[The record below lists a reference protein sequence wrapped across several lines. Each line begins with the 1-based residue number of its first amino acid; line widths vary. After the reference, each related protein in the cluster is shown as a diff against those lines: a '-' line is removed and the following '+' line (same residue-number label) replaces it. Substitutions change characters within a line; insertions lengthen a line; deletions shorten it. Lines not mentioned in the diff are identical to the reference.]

1 MISSFEEIYE
11 RFLDFKADRWVR
23 RPVLIK
29 TIRINQDCQSEIWK
43 TEWNNQYYFRI
54 DERWLYQDENGR
66 SATNAKITCDKVDS
80 TGWRFLDLDQ
90 WVAWTNLKDVG
101 WHWWTPMHKI
111 TFIKEDDWKIKVDRW
126 TWNSQPREPVKAMKR
141 LRKDRIA
148 QEPIQP
154 IESLLKGQKEA
165 NLRVTIFSWREQTV

>member
-66 SATNAKITCDKVDS
+66 SAINAKIACDKVDS
-80 TGWRFLDLDQ
+80 VGWWFLDLD
-90 WVAWTNLKDVG
+90 
-101 WHWWTPMHKI
+101 
-111 TFIKEDDWKIKVDRW
+111 
-126 TWNSQPREPVKAMKR
+126 
-141 LRKDRIA
+141 
-148 QEPIQP
+148 
-154 IESLLKGQKEA
+154 
-165 NLRVTIFSWREQTV
+165 